1 MLVNVKSGCGVAVLV
16 AVLLLGACGE
26 GGGRAGG
33 DARSTAS
40 SVDDGELT
48 LNLRSFEGEPREGGT
63 LRYGLDAE
71 VDGLNP
77 TSSALSAAGLTMA
90 NVVFDTLTTYGPE
103 GEAVPWLA
111 ESIEHDPTF
120 TTWTVTLRPGIEF
133 HDGTSLDAQA
143 VVTSFE
149 TQRQDPLVGLAQRPF
164 YPETDAAEVVD
175 DLTVRF
181 NLLEPDVSFPT
192 SLAGQGGMVASPR
205 WLAAA
210 EEDPALNQRPVGTG
224 PFRFDSRTP
233 DSSTR
238 FVRNDD
244 WWGGPVHL
252 DAIEFRPVTDSAT
265 RADLL
270 LSGELDVIHTD
281 DPATSARIV
290 EEEDLQEVVD
300 ETGEETFVMLN
311 TSRPPFDDLRARQAL
326 ALATPLQNYRS
337 LIGLDVEQPADQMF
351 TPDSPYYNPDVEQ
364 EGDDPDAA
372 REVADEYCR
381 DVPSSCTS
389 GRIDMELQ
397 FAGPSVTGTRIAEFL
412 EEGWS
417 GSFNVAFDERQQDD
431 LIIDVAVGGY
441 GAVSW
446 RQFGALDPAG
456 DSVWLMCRTI
466 GGISLNWPRYCDEE
480 RDRLILEGQATDDEE
495 ARIAAYQEMVARID
509 AAHTY
514 VFLTHSRW
522 TIGAGS
528 DVAGLCDRRS
538 PDGEPLRCTL
548 AGRTWPAA
556 VWLDR

>member
-1 MLVNVKSGCGVAVLV
+1 MQEKIGRLAAVLV
-16 AVLLLGACGE
+16 VVGLGACGS
-26 GGGRAGG
+26 GGGRTDPDAGG
-33 DARSTAS
+33 TGS
-40 SVDDGELT
+40 SVVDGELT
-48 LNLRSFEGEPREGGT
+48 VDLRSFDGEPRDGGT

-77 TSSALSAAGLTMA
+77 TSSGLSAAGLTMA
-90 NVVFDTLTTYGPE
+90 NVVFDTLTTYGTE
-103 GEAVPWLA
+103 GEAVPYLA
-111 ESIEHDPTF
+111 ESLGHDATF

-133 HDGTSLDAQA
+133 HDGTPLDAQA

-210 EEDPALNQRPVGTG
+210 EADPALNQRPVGTG

-238 FVRNDD
+238 FVRNDG
-244 WWGGPVHL
+244 WWGGAVHL
-252 DAIEFRPVTDSAT
+252 DAIEFRPVTDSTT

-281 DPATSARIV
+281 DPASSTRIV
-290 EEEDLQEVVD
+290 GEDDLQEVID
-300 ETGEETFVMLN
+300 ETGEEDFVMLN
-311 TSRPPFDDLRARQAL
+311 TGRPPFDDLRTRQAL

-337 LIGLDVEQPADQMF
+337 LVGLDVEQPADQMF

-372 REVADEYCR
+372 REVADEYCA
-381 DVPSSCTS
+381 DVPASCTD

-397 FAGPSVTGTRIAEFL
+397 FAGPSVTGTRIAELL

-417 GSFNVAFDERQQDD
+417 GSFNVSFDERQQDD
-431 LIIDVAVGGY
+431 LITDVAIGDY

-466 GGISLNWPRYCDEE
+466 GAISLNWPRYCDEE
-480 RDRLILEGQATDDEE
+480 RDRLILEGQATEDED
-495 ARIAAYQEMVARID
+495 ARIAAYREMVARID
-509 AAHTY
+509 EAHTY
-514 VFLTHSRW
+514 VFLTHSLW
-522 TIGAGS
+522 TIGAGP

-538 PDGEPLRCTL
+538 PEGDPLRCTL
-548 AGRTWPAA
+548 DGRTWPAA

>member
-1 MLVNVKSGCGVAVLV
+1 MAVL
-16 AVLLLGACGE
+16 AACGS
-26 GGGRAGG
+26 GGGRIDRGSG
-33 DARSTAS
+33 STTS
-40 SVDDGELT
+40 SAADGELT
-48 LNLRSFEGEPREGGT
+48 LDLRRFEGEPREGGT

-90 NVVFDTLTTYGPE
+90 NVVFDTLMTYGAD
-103 GEAVPWLA
+103 GEAVPYLA
-111 ESIEHDPTF
+111 ESIEHDPLF
-120 TTWTVTLRPGIEF
+120 TTWTVTLRPGIRF
-133 HDGTSLDAQA
+133 HDGTPLDARA
-143 VVTSFE
+143 VVTTFE

-164 YPETDAAEVVD
+164 YPDEDAAEIVD

-210 EEDPALNQRPVGTG
+210 EDDPTLNQQPVGTG

-238 FVRNDD
+238 FVRNEE

-252 DAIEFRPVTDSAT
+252 DAIEFRPVTDSTT

-270 LSGELDVIHTD
+270 LSGELDVLHTD
-281 DPATSARIV
+281 DPATSSRIV
-290 EEEDLQEVVD
+290 AEEDLQEVID
-300 ETGEETFVMLN
+300 DTGEEDFVMLN
-311 TSRPPFDDLRARQAL
+311 TSRPPFDDIRARRAL

-337 LIGLDVEQPADQMF
+337 LVGLDVEQPADQMF
-351 TPDSPYYNPDVEQ
+351 TPDSPYYNPEVEQ

-372 REVADEYCR
+372 RRLADEYCA
-381 DVPSSCTS
+381 DVPSSCTG
-389 GRIDMELQ
+389 GRIAMELQ
-397 FAGPSVTGTRIAEFL
+397 FAGPSVTGTRIAELL

-417 GSFNVAFDERQQDD
+417 GSFDVTFDERQQDD
-431 LIIDVAVGGY
+431 LITDVALGEY

-456 DSVWLMCRTI
+456 DAVWLMCRTI

-480 RDRLILEGQATDDEE
+480 RDQLILEGQATDDED
-495 ARIAAYQEMVARID
+495 ARIAAYQELAARID
-509 AAHTY
+509 EAHTY

-522 TIGAGS
+522 TIAAGP

-538 PDGEPLRCTL
+538 PESDPLRCTL
-548 AGRTWPAA
+548 EGRTWPAA